1 MQVRID
7 EMQTRIAGLRAMLR
21 ENPAAQETYGAQI
34 LSLESE
40 MLSAQGLRTQ
50 VAARINAIEQAWLT
64 EHPDYVPAAETEKSL
79 ITQTPESQQSRNL
92 VFNGYFRENLPAR
105 DYEALLRAQR
115 MEAEVAGCAGRLLE
129 NYRQQTLLKQQYDT
143 VRTEQA
149 AVDLFGRYRTVANL
163 GRVLRDSLT
172 AVWGYVYDNKSYAYD
187 YILDKL
193 NCREQQAR
201 QQKALDDVR
210 RQINDTIQVKP
221 YSSAHKIYIVDEA
234 EKMTVQAQNA
244 LLKTIEEPPAY
255 AVILLLTTN
264 AEAFLPTIL
273 SRCVQLKLKPLKDG
287 EVKDYLVSRMSVEM
301 SQAEIYTAFARGN
314 LGKAIHLAESEEF
327 RVMYDALILM
337 LKHLKDADI
346 SELLEYIRK
355 LKEENLDIRGC
366 LDFMQMWY
374 RDVLMY
380 KTTKDINLLIF
391 KDEFSTI
398 KAMSTVSGYDG
409 LERILQAIEKARVR
423 LDANVNMELVMEL
436 MFLTMKEN

>member
-1 MQVRID
+1 
-7 EMQTRIAGLRAMLR
+7 ML
-21 ENPAAQETYGAQI
+21 ELKEILGHEPIKEHFFNAVLTGNISHAYI
-34 LSLESE
+34 LSGETGMGKKSLANAFALALLCEKGQ
-40 MLSAQGLRTQ
+40 ADPCRQCHACKQ
-50 VAARINAIEQAWLT
+50 VMSGN
-64 EHPDYVPAAETEKSL
+64 HPDLIYVTHEKPAS
-79 ITQTPESQQSRNL
+79 IG
-92 VFNGYFRENLPAR
+92 V
-105 DYEALLRAQR
+105 
-115 MEAEVAGCAGRLLE
+115 
-129 NYRQQTLLKQQYDT
+129 
-143 VRTEQA
+143 
-149 AVDLFGRYRTVANL
+149 
-163 GRVLRDSLT
+163 
-172 AVWGYVYDNKSYAYD
+172 
-187 YILDKL
+187 
-193 NCREQQAR
+193 
-201 QQKALDDVR
+201 DDVR

-314 LGKAIHLAESEEF
+314 LGKAIHLADSEDF
-327 RVMYDALILM
+327 RHLYGELLDL
-337 LKHLKDADI
+337 LKNLKKSDI
-346 SELLEYIRK
+346 SELLERIRK
-355 LKEENLDIRGC
+355 MKEDKLDIHQC

-391 KDEFSTI
+391 KDEFSTVN
-398 KAMSTVSGYDG
+398 AMSTVSGYEG
-409 LERILQAIEKARVR
+409 LERILTAIDKARIR

-436 MFLTMKEN
+436 LLLTMKEN